1 MKYQPGFPARFGS
14 LPDARAHCAQFFTW
28 YNQQHRHS
36 GIGTMTPESV
46 HTGRAAEVRRQR
58 QATLADAFTRTPARF
73 KHRIPQAHKL
83 PTAAWI
89 NPPNMEKK
97 AA

>member
-1 MKYQPGFPARFGS
+1 VGELDLQGE
-14 LPDARAHCAQFFTW
+14 
-28 YNQQHRHS
+28 
-36 GIGTMTPESV
+36 GIRSDIGMMTPGSV
-46 HTGRAAEVRRQR
+46 HTGRAAEVRKQR
-58 QATLADAFTRTPARF
+58 QATLADAFTRTRHRF
-73 KHRIPQAHKL
+73 KHRMPQPQKL

>member
-1 MKYQPGFPARFGS
+1 M
-14 LPDARAHCAQFFTW
+14 
-28 YNQQHRHS
+28 
-36 GIGTMTPESV
+36 MTPKSV
-46 HTGRAAEVRRQR
+46 HTGRAAAVRQQR

-73 KHRIPQAHKL
+73 KHRMPQPQKL

-89 NPPNMEKK
+89 NPPTMEKK

>member
-1 MKYQPGFPARFGS
+1 M
-14 LPDARAHCAQFFTW
+14 
-28 YNQQHRHS
+28 
-36 GIGTMTPESV
+36 MTLKSV

-58 QATLADAFTRTPARF
+58 QATLAAAFTRTPARS
-73 KHRIPQAHKL
+73 KHRMPQPQKL